1 MNFLELYSHKSKIEN
16 EAKEKG
22 IFIMSVDLKEQYE
35 YKVFPPKYF
44 DYIYATPKTKEHLIK
59 TLQIIEY
66 LRPRYW
72 FIDYLNKNCIDIL
85 SLEDAV
91 SYEFKMAGKKKMLI
105 WSNLKKWKMRP
116 DCKFSVEDFLDAVNV
131 VCFR

>member
-22 IFIMSVDLKEQYE
+22 IFIMSIDLKEQYE

-44 DYIYATPKTKEHLIK
+44 EYIYATPKTKEHLIK

-66 LRPRYW
+66 LKPIYW
-72 FIDYLNKNCIDIL
+72 FIDYLNKNIVDIL
-85 SLEDAV
+85 KLEDAV

-105 WSNLKKWKMRP
+105 WSNLKKWKMRR

-131 VCFR
+131 VRFK